1 MDIHSEVE
9 YINEIRRLKGVKKA
23 RDAKIK
29 ELQLEVNMFI
39 HEKAKEL
46 FNGSNNTLKAIDG
59 IPKLDVLSATLLDK
73 IRSMADIVEVHAYI
87 NKVIGGQI

>member
-1 MDIHSEVE
+1 MDIYSEVE
-9 YINEIRRLKGVKKA
+9 YINEIRRLKGVEKVQN
-23 RDAKIK
+23 AKIK

-73 IRSMADIVEVHAYI
+73 IRSMGNMIEVHTYI
-87 NKVIGGQI
+87 NKIIGGQI